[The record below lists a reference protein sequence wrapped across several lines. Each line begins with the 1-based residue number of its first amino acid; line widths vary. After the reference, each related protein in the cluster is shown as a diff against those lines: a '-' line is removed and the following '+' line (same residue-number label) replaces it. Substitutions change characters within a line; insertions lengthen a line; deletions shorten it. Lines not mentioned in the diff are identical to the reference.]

1 MEQLVYHKVEFEG
14 CLFFLE
20 RQVSAII
27 IKGLRVVR
35 YLKEKGFSTLTPM
48 AKSIVVDLDQIR
60 KIISGKDLIQLKESL
75 ENYRTVIAQNRHQTS
90 MLKRS
95 KTNVLRKHEIIH

>member
-1 MEQLVYHKVEFEG
+1 
-14 CLFFLE
+14 
-20 RQVSAII
+20 
-27 IKGLRVVR
+27 
-35 YLKEKGFSTLTPM
+35 M